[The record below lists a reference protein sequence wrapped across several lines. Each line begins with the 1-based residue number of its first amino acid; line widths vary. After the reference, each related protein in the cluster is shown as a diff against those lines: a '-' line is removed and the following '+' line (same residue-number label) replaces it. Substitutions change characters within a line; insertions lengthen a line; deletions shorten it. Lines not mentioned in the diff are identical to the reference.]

1 MEDELIMDL
10 FIQRQEDAIKET
22 DRKYSGYLKKVI
34 GMVLSSHEDI
44 EECLND
50 TYMAVWGRIPPDKP
64 TFLRA
69 YIAKIARN
77 TALNRY
83 DYITA
88 AKRNPG
94 VSVLFS
100 ELEDCLPSV
109 HTVEET
115 LESGYIKETLNSFL
129 YGLEADKRKIFLR
142 RYWFGDSI
150 EDITA
155 WSGFSKSK
163 VKSILFRIRKE
174 LKQYLE
180 KEGIVL

>member
-1 MEDELIMDL
+1 MEDELIIDL
-10 FIQRQEDAIKET
+10 FLQRREDAIKET
-22 DRKYSGYLKKVI
+22 DKKYSAYLKKVI
-34 GMVLSSHEDI
+34 SAVLASLEDI

-50 TYMAVWGRIPPDKP
+50 TYMAVWQRIPPDKP
-64 TFLRA
+64 AFLRA

-88 AKRNPG
+88 GKRSLG
-94 VSVLFS
+94 VAVLLS
-100 ELEDCLPSV
+100 ELEECLPTR
-109 HTVEET
+109 HTVESEI
-115 LESGYIKETLNSFL
+115 EAGQIRDALNSFL
-129 YGLEADKRKIFLR
+129 YGLDAEKRKLFLR

-150 EDITA
+150 EDMAA

-163 VKSILFRIRKE
+163 IKSILFRIRKE
-174 LKQYLE
+174 LKVYLE